1 MKKIKSIL
9 FLHSFG
15 KTIPESDLV
24 SQQRFRLFK
33 LITLFALFV
42 FAGGIYQMSMAKT
55 DQLIAISLI
64 YILFVGIF
72 VNYFGL
78 IIHKKPE
85 ISYIVLLALG
95 FSVLHI
101 CSYGQGGIRNSGMFY
116 LAALILAAY
125 MLQGKKGG
133 KVMAG
138 ISIIHIVY
146 FYVISIYTDW
156 TSYAYI
162 GTDPRMIDFDF
173 LITGTLSILML
184 TAQASYIEKS
194 KNAIMEDIKSKRDEL
209 EVKNTQLL
217 NTQRKLKIKN
227 RDFEQKNKEL
237 EQFAYV
243 ASHDLQEPLR
253 TTSSFVELLQQQYY
267 GQLDEQADK
276 YFTYILQSSERMK
289 VLINDLL
296 DYSRIGN
303 KKEFQPVA
311 CNLVLQEVLADINK
325 AIKETKAEIESESL
339 PIISGYPTEI
349 KQLFQNLVM
358 NAIKFRKK
366 DSTPQLKI
374 SAKKTEGNWD
384 FAFKDNGI
392 GIEKQH
398 SERIFI
404 IFQRLH
410 TRTEYKGS
418 GIGLAHCKK
427 IVEMHGGK
435 IWVDSAIGEGSAFHF
450 IIPEI
455 NN

>member
-1 MKKIKSIL
+1 MLINTNMKKIQSIL

-173 LITGTLSILML
+173 LITG
-184 TAQASYIEKS
+184 
-194 KNAIMEDIKSKRDEL
+194 
-209 EVKNTQLL
+209 
-217 NTQRKLKIKN
+217 
-227 RDFEQKNKEL
+227 
-237 EQFAYV
+237 
-243 ASHDLQEPLR
+243 
-253 TTSSFVELLQQQYY
+253 
-267 GQLDEQADK
+267 
-276 YFTYILQSSERMK
+276 
-289 VLINDLL
+289 
-296 DYSRIGN
+296 
-303 KKEFQPVA
+303 
-311 CNLVLQEVLADINK
+311 
-325 AIKETKAEIESESL
+325 
-339 PIISGYPTEI
+339 
-349 KQLFQNLVM
+349 
-358 NAIKFRKK
+358 
-366 DSTPQLKI
+366 
-374 SAKKTEGNWD
+374 
-384 FAFKDNGI
+384 
-392 GIEKQH
+392 
-398 SERIFI
+398 
-404 IFQRLH
+404 
-410 TRTEYKGS
+410 
-418 GIGLAHCKK
+418 
-427 IVEMHGGK
+427 
-435 IWVDSAIGEGSAFHF
+435 
-450 IIPEI
+450 
-455 NN
+455 